1 MLLSLDETAILSR
14 FTGDHDISD
23 KYFFDRVSEY
33 SFCKERKETFCLFK
47 WKNIWKKWGE
57 NWEKIGKQIEQKNVH
72 TVFSW
77 LFKRISS
84 EPLANPIA
92 MYFSL
97 TLTEEIDT
105 GNVMNS

>member
-1 MLLSLDETAILSR
+1 MPNIFGKKTYVQMSFQME
-14 FTGDHDISD
+14 
-23 KYFFDRVSEY
+23 KYLE
-33 SFCKERKETFCLFK
+33 KMGK
-47 WKNIWKKWGE
+47 I
-57 NWEKIGKQIEQKNVH
+57 WEKIGKQIEQKNVH